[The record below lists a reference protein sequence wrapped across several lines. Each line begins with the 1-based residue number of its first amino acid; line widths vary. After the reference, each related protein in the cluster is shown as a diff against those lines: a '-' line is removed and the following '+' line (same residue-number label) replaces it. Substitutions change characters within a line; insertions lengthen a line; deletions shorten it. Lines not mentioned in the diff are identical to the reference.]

1 MEKLTVL
8 LKKKYLLL
16 VSIIFIIALLFIIQ
30 FNNRSVSKDTNAF
43 QNTVLAPVN
52 EKNKQSAYR
61 SGTSE
66 NKTLSDSEEEIL
78 KLKMFKFSS
87 VDGDIKADENGQLI
101 IDRSLRHWIDFY
113 LSAIGELSLAEIQQL
128 MNQKIALLPMPSRQ
142 QAQKLLADYLAYK
155 EALASYEDQFQQSG
169 PTDHLENLQQR
180 HDWQKRLRRQN
191 LSQEAVNAFWQLD
204 ELVDD
209 YALEQLVIN
218 NSDASEE
225 EKMEQLSKLDNALPE
240 ELRDFRS
247 NLYIASNLQEQV
259 AQSRQQGD
267 SDEAVRQLRIKEVGL
282 EATDRLEALEA
293 KQNVWQQRIV
303 EYSNEV
309 EAVAA
314 IEGLTEQ
321 DKKEKIR
328 VYQENNFSINEQRRL
343 DTALSLLNDE

>member
-1 MEKLTVL
+1 
-8 LKKKYLLL
+8 
-16 VSIIFIIALLFIIQ
+16 
-30 FNNRSVSKDTNAF
+30 
-43 QNTVLAPVN
+43 
-52 EKNKQSAYR
+52 
-61 SGTSE
+61 
-66 NKTLSDSEEEIL
+66 
-78 KLKMFKFSS
+78 MFKFSS